1 MIKTHLSLVLVD
13 SFFCNI
19 ITATE
24 KKLKQT
30 VTILILVDG
39 FLQYCSS
46 ALLCPSAL
54 VTILILVDGFLQSD
68 IGKFDTMMY
77 NESQSLF

>member
-30 VTILILVDG
+30 VTILILIDG
-39 FLQYCSS
+39 FLQFSKN
-46 ALLCPSAL
+46 
-54 VTILILVDGFLQSD
+54 VNTFKHTD
-68 IGKFDTMMY
+68 K
-77 NESQSLF
+77 SQSLF

>member
-30 VTILILVDG
+30 VTII
-39 FLQYCSS
+39 
-46 ALLCPSAL
+46 
-54 VTILILVDGFLQSD
+54 ILIDGFLQSRYIITRMVNID
-68 IGKFDTMMY
+68 
-77 NESQSLF
+77 QSKPLF

>member
-30 VTILILVDG
+30 VTII
-39 FLQYCSS
+39 
-46 ALLCPSAL
+46 
-54 VTILILVDGFLQSD
+54 ILIDGFLQSRYIITRVVNID
-68 IGKFDTMMY
+68 Q
-77 NESQSLF
+77 SQPLF

>member
-30 VTILILVDG
+30 VTILIL
-39 FLQYCSS
+39 
-46 ALLCPSAL
+46 
-54 VTILILVDGFLQSD
+54 IDGFLQSRYIITRMVNID
-68 IGKFDTMMY
+68 
-77 NESQSLF
+77 QSKPLF